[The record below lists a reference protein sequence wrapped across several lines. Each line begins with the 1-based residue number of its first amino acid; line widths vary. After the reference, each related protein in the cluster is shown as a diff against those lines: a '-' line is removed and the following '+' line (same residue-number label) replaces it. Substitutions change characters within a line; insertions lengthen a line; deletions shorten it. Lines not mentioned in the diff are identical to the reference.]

1 MLESRRTM
9 TSAADTTP
17 RPAGATRISPTALV
31 LLAAWLA
38 SGAALWAVDAFRGPL
53 TFAFVL
59 IGWLL
64 SVMAHEFGHA
74 FTAYRGGDHTVV
86 EKGYL
91 TFDPLRYL
99 DSVTSVLIPLIV
111 LALGGIGLPGGAVY
125 LRTDLIRSRLW
136 RSAASL
142 AGPAATLVVLL
153 ALTAGGGLL
162 DRLAP
167 ERQGLA
173 AAVAFLAFVQAT
185 ALVINLLPIPGFDGY
200 GALRPFLPP
209 ALAAALGRAEPVIF
223 LGFIVLLFVSSDVAG
238 ALFGVAADLA
248 GAVGVP
254 RDEVVAGYR
263 AFQFWK

>member
-1 MLESRRTM
+1 M

-17 RPAGATRISPTALV
+17 RPAGATAISPTALI

-38 SGAALWAVDAFRGPL
+38 SGAALWLTDALRGPL

-74 FTAYRGGDHTVV
+74 ITAYAGGDHTVA

-125 LRTDLIRSRLW
+125 LRLDLIRSRLW

-153 ALTAGGGLL
+153 VLTAGLALL
-162 DRLAP
+162 HRVVPD
-167 ERQGLA
+167 RQGLS

-185 ALVINLLPIPGFDGY
+185 ALIINLLPIPGFDGY
-200 GALRPFLPP
+200 GVLRPFLPP
-209 ALAAALGRAEPVIF
+209 ALAAPLGRVEPVIF
-223 LGFIVLLFVSSDVAG
+223 LGFIALLFVSSGVAG
-238 ALFGVAADLA
+238 ALFGAAADLA
-248 GAVGVP
+248 GAIGVP
-254 RDEVVAGYR
+254 RDQVVAGYG
-263 AFQFWK
+263 AFRFWK